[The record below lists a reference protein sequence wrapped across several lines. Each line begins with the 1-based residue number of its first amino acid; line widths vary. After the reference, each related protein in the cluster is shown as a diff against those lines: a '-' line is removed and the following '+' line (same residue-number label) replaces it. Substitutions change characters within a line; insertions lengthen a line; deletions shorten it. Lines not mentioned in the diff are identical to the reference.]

1 MAVYPQVSVW
11 ILIVTSVTLF
21 WVALTDFPGS
31 SKIPNEMVL
40 ALVGLYVLYSLVSG
54 QRATMPWNI
63 GFALLMLAGMIYAYW
78 RQQMGGGDLKLLA
91 AAFLWTGPWY
101 AAVFSVLL
109 LIFVAIHYAAA
120 RLGWAAVQ
128 RSAIEL
134 AFPLAPAVA
143 AALIGTF
150 TWASLGRLK
159 SSQLAANSEALRAR
173 GPGAPRART
182 MASHGGAASPVGHL
196 ERILWRDPHA
206 LAAGSA

>member
-21 WVALTDFPGS
+21 WVALTDFREF
-31 SKIPNEMVL
+31 KIPNEMVL
-40 ALVGLYVLYSLVSG
+40 ALVGLYVLYSLVSR

-109 LIFVAIHYAAA
+109 LIFITIHYGAA

-128 RSAIEL
+128 RSAIGL
-134 AFPLAPAVA
+134 RIPLASAVA

-150 TWASLGRLK
+150 ALGFV
-159 SSQLAANSEALRAR
+159 
-173 GPGAPRART
+173 GPA
-182 MASHGGAASPVGHL
+182 
-196 ERILWRDPHA
+196 
-206 LAAGSA
+206 

>member
-1 MAVYPQVSVW
+1 MAVYPQISGW

-21 WVALTDFPGS
+21 WVALTDFREFR
-31 SKIPNEMVL
+31 IPNEMVL
-40 ALVGLYVLYSLVSG
+40 ALVGLFVLYSLVSG

-101 AAVFSVLL
+101 AAVFAILL
-109 LIFVAIHYAAA
+109 LIFIGIHYAAA

-128 RSAIEL
+128 RSAIGL
-134 AFPLAPAVA
+134 RIPLAPAVA

-150 TWASLGRLK
+150 ALGFV
-159 SSQLAANSEALRAR
+159 
-173 GPGAPRART
+173 GPA
-182 MASHGGAASPVGHL
+182 
-196 ERILWRDPHA
+196 
-206 LAAGSA
+206 